1 MSMFGV
7 LKTIQRNMGI
17 EEGQQ
22 AAGGAESYI
31 VEELRDEEGNP
42 IQVDR
47 VSKNPDF
54 RNTFNKTSTT
64 ADRRL
69 EEAKAMVNAYDWK
82 QTSQT
87 PQDRFIIIPSSCY
100 LVDACCTKFRSFLK
114 DKGLFYRQEKMTD
127 AEIKQQVPKLK
138 RKGGSYFMCVAN
150 SVALCKTVL
159 LHERAK
165 FQLLTLSNQPGG
177 QAPAILGSGAGMG
190 INVSGG
196 NGSRKRKRGQPVI
209 KEKVKRAPSAFIV
222 FFNEQREATKNANPS
237 ASFGE
242 LGRILGVVWKGMDD
256 KAKAV
261 CTALLCTASFSVA
274 DCISF
279 SPCCVYLLLS
289 FVEIPQDC

>member
-1 MSMFGV
+1 MFGV
-7 LKTIQRNMGI
+7 LKTIQRNIGI

-22 AAGGAESYI
+22 QAAVGAEGYI
-31 VEELRDEEGNP
+31 VDELRTDEAGNP
-42 IQVDR
+42 IPQQQLQQQQQPQHMPNL
-47 VSKNPDF
+47 SEQAIKNPDF
-54 RNTFNKTSTT
+54 RNTFNKTSAT

-69 EEAKAMVNAYDWK
+69 EEAQSMVNAYDWK

-100 LVDACCTKFRSFLK
+100 LVDACCTKFRAFLK
-114 DKGLFYRQEKMTD
+114 DKGLFFRQEKMTD

-138 RKGGSYFMCVAN
+138 RKGNSYFMCVAN

-190 INVSGG
+190 INISG
-196 NGSRKRKRGQPVI
+196 NTGSRKRKRGQIV

-261 CTALLCTASFSVA
+261 STAVRDIF
-274 DCISF
+274 
-279 SPCCVYLLLS
+279 
-289 FVEIPQDC
+289 

>member
-1 MSMFGV
+1 MFGV
-7 LKTIQRNMGI
+7 LKTIQRNMGM

-22 AAGGAESYI
+22 AAVGTEGYI
-31 VEELRDEEGNP
+31 VDELRTDEDGNP
-42 IQVDR
+42 IPQDAR
-47 VSKNPDF
+47 ASKNPDF

-64 ADRRL
+64 AERRL

-100 LVDACCTKFRSFLK
+100 LVDACCTKFRAFLK

-190 INVSGG
+190 INVSGS
-196 NGSRKRKRGQPVI
+196 NGSRKRKRGQPII

-261 CTALLCTASFSVA
+261 STT
-274 DCISF
+274 
-279 SPCCVYLLLS
+279 
-289 FVEIPQDC
+289 Q